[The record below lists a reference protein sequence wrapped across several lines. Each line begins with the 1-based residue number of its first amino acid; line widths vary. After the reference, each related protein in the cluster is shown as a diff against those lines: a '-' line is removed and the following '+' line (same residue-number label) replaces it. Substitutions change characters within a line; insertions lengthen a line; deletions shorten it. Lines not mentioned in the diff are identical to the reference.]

1 VALRLEQ
8 RSQVFNANAD
18 PYLPDDLPVA
28 ALAGA
33 EEGSPAGLPLSRDEA
48 ERVRACFEAMP
59 RRTRYVLTVRLG
71 LGVPQQRLRDAA
83 EPLAL
88 HLTRIHQ
95 LQLYALDA
103 LLHARE
109 RRAPYDETGTTHG
122 HDRGAAGD
130 GPRGAGSECLTTRI
144 VLSSA

>member
-1 VALRLEQ
+1 
-8 RSQVFNANAD
+8 
-18 PYLPDDLPVA
+18 VA
-28 ALAGA
+28 ALAEA
-33 EEGSPAGLPLSRDEA
+33 EAGSPAGLALSQDEA

-71 LGVPQQRLRDAA
+71 LGVPQQRLREAA

-103 LLHARE
+103 LLHAASDGHRVTRPGLRTDIIEGLRGMARE
-109 RRAPYDETGTTHG
+109 AP
-122 HDRGAAGD
+122 AA
-130 GPRGAGSECLTTRI
+130 
-144 VLSSA
+144 SA